1 MLQNF
6 EREVEKAK
14 GKAESAVAEL
24 DDLEDALDAAE
35 SKVSIQN
42 WVNLGFYTLIS
53 ELYDFISYYE
63 QILKLH
69 LYLRRTVQLTFCAY
83 YFLNYC

>member
-42 WVNLGFYTLIS
+42 
-53 ELYDFISYYE
+53 
-63 QILKLH
+63 
-69 LYLRRTVQLTFCAY
+69 
-83 YFLNYC
+83 